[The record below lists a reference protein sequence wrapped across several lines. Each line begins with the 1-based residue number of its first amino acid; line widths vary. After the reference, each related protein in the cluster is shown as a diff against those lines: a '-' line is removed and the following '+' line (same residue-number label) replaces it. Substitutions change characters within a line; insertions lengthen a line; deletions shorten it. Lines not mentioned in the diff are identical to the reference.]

1 METEDIGFTEESTAD
16 EIEVAQATPEES
28 SVDAEL
34 ASLREEVK
42 RLTEEL
48 EAKAAI
54 ADKIA
59 AQIGEFTELFPDVTV
74 ETVPDSVWDSVRTG
88 SSLAAAYA
96 LYARRVYVNEQ
107 RTGGINKRNACNSAG
122 FVGRGATS
130 EYFSPDEVRAM
141 SQKEVRA
148 NYSKIIES
156 MKKWN

>member
-1 METEDIGFTEESTAD
+1 METEEIALEEDAVSEEQAQMEAPIGETAAES
-16 EIEVAQATPEES
+16 
-28 SVDAEL
+28 EL
-34 ASLREEVK
+34 ETLREEVR

-59 AQIGEFTELFPDVTV
+59 AQIGEFTELFPDVAMDS
-74 ETVPDSVWDSVRTG
+74 VPDSVWESVKSG

-96 LYARRVYVNEQ
+96 LYARKLYVNEQ
-107 RTGGINKRNACNSAG
+107 RTGGINKRNAYNSAG
-122 FVGRGATS
+122 AVGRGAAA